1 MKLKVTSDI
10 VHDYLVEMGRFPL
23 LTKVEEIEL
32 SRIIQTGAA
41 KDSTE
46 NQQKSALRARNKF
59 IKHNLRL
66 VVAIAKRYLNNGLEL
81 EDLIQEGSTGLA
93 RAAELFDYSKGFK
106 FSTYAY
112 WWIRQAVTRA
122 VNLQGRSIRVPIHIS
137 EKLQKIKKV
146 TASLAVELERS
157 PTSLEIA
164 NQLEISLKALEELLK
179 IGQSTISLDL
189 KVGETG
195 EASLV
200 DLIPAEGVSA
210 ETLAN
215 ETSLQDAFNRV
226 LSDFPPQHKEIFEM
240 RNGLNGWAAM
250 DYESIAHELGLSL
263 SQAKRVE
270 RGVRRQLK
278 QPSAKARLLAY
289 CY

>member
-32 SRIIQTGAA
+32 SRIVQAGAA
-41 KDSTE
+41 ANSTE
-46 NQQKSALRARNKF
+46 NQKQLALRARNRF
-59 IKHNLRL
+59 IRHNLRL

-93 RAAELFDYSKGFK
+93 RAAELFDSSKGFK

-112 WWIRQAVTRA
+112 WWVRQAITRA
-122 VNLQGRSIRVPIHIS
+122 INLLGRTIRVPIHIS

-146 TASLAVELERS
+146 TATLAVELERS

-164 NQLEISLKALEELLK
+164 NQLEISPKRLEELLK
-179 IGQSTISLDL
+179 VGQSTISLDL
-189 KVGETG
+189 KVGEAG

-200 DLIPAEGVSA
+200 DFIPAEGVSA

-215 ETSLQDAFNRV
+215 ETSLQDAFDKI
-226 LSDFPPQHKEIFEM
+226 LADFPPQHKEIFEM
-240 RNGLNGWAAM
+240 RNGLNGRVAM
-250 DYESIAHELGLSL
+250 DYKSIADELGVSL

-270 RGVRRQLK
+270 RCVRRRLNL
-278 QPSAKARLLAY
+278 PSARARLLAY
-289 CY
+289 CG

>member
-10 VHDYLVEMGRFPL
+10 VHDYLVAMARFPL

-32 SRIIQTGAA
+32 SRTVQTGAA
-41 KDSTE
+41 KNSTK
-46 NQQKSALRARNKF
+46 NQKQLALRARNKF
-59 IKHNLRL
+59 IRHNLRL
-66 VVAIAKRYLNNGLEL
+66 VVAIAKRYLNHGLEL

-93 RAAELFDYSKGFK
+93 RAAELFDSSKGFK

-112 WWIRQAVTRA
+112 WWVRQAVTRA
-122 VNLQGRSIRVPIHIS
+122 INLQGRNIRVPIHIS

-146 TASLAVELERS
+146 TASLAIELERS

-164 NQLEISLKALEELLK
+164 NHLAILPRALEELLK

-215 ETSLQDAFNRV
+215 ESSLQDAFSRI
-226 LSDFPPQHKEIFEM
+226 LADFPPQHKEIFEM
-240 RNGLNGWAAM
+240 RNGLNGRAAM
-250 DYESIAHELGLSL
+250 DYESIADELGVSL
-263 SQAKRVE
+263 SQAKKVE

-278 QPSAKARLLAY
+278 QPAARARLLAY
-289 CY
+289 CR